1 MQFSKSFCLKNS
13 WGKKW
18 CGFVCRFAF
27 FLLGYCYL
35 LLLSVFR
42 AACRASWSCSRPPE
56 SENCGAFAQVLTPW
70 GWAGLGLRR
79 EHRRGVREGKAPGT
93 AVSLLSALAGVLV
106 LAAHSV
112 TAIPGTHRCKLPL
125 GGFVLGSGGLFLRRG
140 SNR

>member
-1 MQFSKSFCLKNS
+1 MVWFCLS
-13 WGKKW
+13 LCFFSVG
-18 CGFVCRFAF
+18 VLLPFAAQRVPGR
-27 FLLGYCYL
+27 LPHVLE
-35 LLLSVFR
+35 LLSSSGKRELRRFR
-42 AACRASWSCSRPPE
+42 AGVDS
-56 SENCGAFAQVLTPW
+56 L
-70 GWAGLGLRR
+70 GLGRTGLRR
-79 EHRRGVREGKAPGT
+79 EHRRGVQEGKAPGT